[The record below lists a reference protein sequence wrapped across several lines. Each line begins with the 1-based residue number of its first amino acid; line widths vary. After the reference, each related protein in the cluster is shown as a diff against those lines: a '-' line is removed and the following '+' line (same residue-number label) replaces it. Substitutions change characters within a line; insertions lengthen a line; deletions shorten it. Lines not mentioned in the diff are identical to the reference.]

1 MALIILPLD
10 EESARALLGWAYNP
24 PYDIY
29 NHLPE
34 EIDKDLR
41 YVLDPVN
48 GFFGIHAADGA
59 LVGFCSFGKDAQVP
73 GGNYTEELLDLGLGL
88 RPDRTGKGMGPAVI
102 GAALEFAGRKF
113 NPAGFRV
120 TIASFNIRAR
130 RAWEKAG
137 FTEAA
142 EFARTNDGRDFVIL
156 VKSA

>member
-24 PYDIY
+24 PYDTY

-34 EIDKDLR
+34 EIEKDLR
-41 YVLDPVN
+41 YVLDPAN
-48 GFFGIHAADGA
+48 GFFRIRAADGV
-59 LVGFCSFGKDAQVP
+59 LIGFCSFGKDAQVP

-102 GAALEFAGRKF
+102 GAALEFAGRKSS
-113 NPAGFRV
+113 PAGYRV
-120 TIASFNIRAR
+120 TIASFNARAR
-130 RAWEKAG
+130 RAWEKVG
-137 FTEAA
+137 FSATA
-142 EFARTNDGRDFVIL
+142 EFVRPSDGRDFVIL